1 MYRCFIEFVY
11 FSRQLRKQNLHLIYA
26 LDIIVTSNSTII
38 IVYSGVMFRLFCT
51 FKFRVDE

>member
-11 FSRQLRKQNLHLIYA
+11 FSRQLRKQNLIYA